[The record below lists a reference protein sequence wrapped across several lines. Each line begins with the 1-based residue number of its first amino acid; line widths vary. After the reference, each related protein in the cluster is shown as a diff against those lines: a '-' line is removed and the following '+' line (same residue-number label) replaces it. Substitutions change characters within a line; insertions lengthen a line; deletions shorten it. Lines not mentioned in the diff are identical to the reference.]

1 MPETKSKEAQGKS
14 LFEKVLDV
22 LLCRGD
28 LSEQT
33 FEREPVSFSELFRY
47 ASKRDRYYF
56 VAGLLLAISIG
67 VALPVGCVLEGLYN
81 NIYLVVRNHVGNEQL
96 YRSALYISAGYLGLG
111 ITLFILCSLQHYF
124 LTRAS
129 RSISSRIRKEF
140 IKAVLRQNAA
150 WFDENTA
157 GAITTQL
164 NENVSQI
171 EDGIGDKIGMLARG
185 VTIFISSV
193 ILAFTYSWRITLVC
207 VGVGPMS
214 AITMAIMSRISAPSM
229 QGLMSVANEA
239 GAIAE
244 EAIMNAKTVASCNG
258 QKHMVKKY
266 EQQLKTGRRFAI
278 RYNFTNGFF
287 EGFTFFQLYIFYVAA
302 LLYGIPSYYH
312 GTTSEPA
319 VIFITTSAILTGS
332 YFFGL
337 LGPHMMA
344 ITKARMAAAVIYAT
358 IDSAHSITKK
368 GGQEMSECEGR
379 LEFRDVHFKYPTRE
393 TPVLQGLN
401 WVAEPGETIAF
412 VGKSGCG
419 KSTSIGL
426 LTRLYDC
433 DSGSVLLDGHDVRSI
448 KTNDL
453 RKMIGIVQQE
463 PCLFSGTIR
472 ENIVLGR
479 PISDE
484 EAEEAARIAHA
495 HDFIMKLDKGYDT
508 VIGTGAISL
517 SGGQKQRLAIAR
529 AIAARPKILLLDE
542 ATSALDSESE
552 KIVQLALNRASRGRT
567 TVVIAH
573 RLSSLKDVQRIYAIQ
588 DGKVAEV
595 GTHYELLKKGGLYSS
610 LAAAQEVGLDIGHRR
625 TSESH
630 EQHAAHLSLVRN
642 DLRESSLSRRSLSSL
657 MSQQTEQP
665 CGEKPTLGKTLH
677 SGGIQRVYL
686 TSLRTRPVFWACLIC
701 SILRGLELPLCG
713 FLVRYVYEALN
724 KTNDTFV
731 SFMWLALW
739 LYIALGLYAWIFLT
753 AAICFGGWSS
763 DVVTTDIR
771 VKVLR
776 SLLSQ
781 EAEFFDRPQCGN
793 AACVAKL
800 STKAPDI
807 EGCLDYRFM
816 LMVNNICGVVV
827 CVIISLASCWQSGVA
842 MTIVITMFTISM
854 WIVSNRISTNM
865 KKRSEIDRRPEF
877 SIEMIEHA
885 KTIQLLCVERHFMD
899 KYDMFEN
906 ESKKHEKTVVVYQ
919 SIQFALTQAFICFSD
934 MITYGIGAT
943 MIFYGYAEP
952 VNTIVAAT
960 CANFAC
966 LGVIFASTAFGDF
979 VRSHVAAQELYAL
992 IDIHKRLEGGETPEV
1007 NGSVSVE
1014 KVEFSYPSR
1023 PDVKVARNLNLTAKR
1038 GQSIALVGA
1047 SGCGKSTV
1055 IQLLERFYEPD
1066 AGSIKVDGYQ
1076 LSNMCKSH
1084 LRTNLAL
1091 VSQEPVLFKGSI
1103 IENVTLGLDNVS
1115 VHEVQEACRQANAA
1129 NFVEAFPQRIQGYE
1143 TDVGEKGGNL
1153 SGGQK
1158 QRIAIARA
1166 LIRKPKIILLDEA
1179 TSALD
1184 TESEKVV
1191 QKALNEASQGRT
1203 SITIAHRLSTI
1214 RDVDR
1219 IYYIENGAVV
1229 EYGTHEELIE
1239 ADGKYAL
1246 LVKAQQLAKAD

>member
-1 MPETKSKEAQGKS
+1 MFTLNIQQGK
-14 LFEKVLDV
+14 
-22 LLCRGD
+22 
-28 LSEQT
+28 
-33 FEREPVSFSELFRY
+33 
-47 ASKRDRYYF
+47 
-56 VAGLLLAISIG
+56 
-67 VALPVGCVLEGLYN
+67 
-81 NIYLVVRNHVGNEQL
+81 
-96 YRSALYISAGYLGLG
+96 
-111 ITLFILCSLQHYF
+111 
-124 LTRAS
+124 
-129 RSISSRIRKEF
+129 
-140 IKAVLRQNAA
+140 
-150 WFDENTA
+150 
-157 GAITTQL
+157 
-164 NENVSQI
+164 
-171 EDGIGDKIGMLARG
+171 
-185 VTIFISSV
+185 
-193 ILAFTYSWRITLVC
+193 
-207 VGVGPMS
+207 
-214 AITMAIMSRISAPSM
+214 
-229 QGLMSVANEA
+229 
-239 GAIAE
+239 
-244 EAIMNAKTVASCNG
+244 
-258 QKHMVKKY
+258 
-266 EQQLKTGRRFAI
+266 
-278 RYNFTNGFF
+278 
-287 EGFTFFQLYIFYVAA
+287 
-302 LLYGIPSYYH
+302 
-312 GTTSEPA
+312 
-319 VIFITTSAILTGS
+319 
-332 YFFGL
+332 
-337 LGPHMMA
+337 
-344 ITKARMAAAVIYAT
+344 
-358 IDSAHSITKK
+358 
-368 GGQEMSECEGR
+368 
-379 LEFRDVHFKYPTRE
+379 E

-433 DSGSVLLDGHDVRSI
+433 DSGTVLLDGHDVRSI
-448 KTNDL
+448 KPNDL

-529 AIAARPKILLLDE
+529 AIASRPKILLLDE

-573 RLSSLKDVQRIYAIQ
+573 RLSTLKDVKRIYAIQ
-588 DGKVAEV
+588 DGKVVE
-595 GTHYELLKKGGLYSS
+595 
-610 LAAAQEVGLDIGHRR
+610 
-625 TSESH
+625 
-630 EQHAAHLSLVRN
+630 
-642 DLRESSLSRRSLSSL
+642 ESSVGVETNSPRTTSPHRKS
-657 MSQQTEQP
+657 
-665 CGEKPTLGKTLH
+665 CDFIYFFYFGTLF
-677 SGGIQRVYL
+677 IY
-686 TSLRTRPVFWACLIC
+686 
-701 SILRGLELPLCG
+701 
-713 FLVRYVYEALN
+713 
-724 KTNDTFV
+724 
-731 SFMWLALW
+731 
-739 LYIALGLYAWIFLT
+739 
-753 AAICFGGWSS
+753 
-763 DVVTTDIR
+763 
-771 VKVLR
+771 
-776 SLLSQ
+776 
-781 EAEFFDRPQCGN
+781 
-793 AACVAKL
+793 
-800 STKAPDI
+800 
-807 EGCLDYRFM
+807 
-816 LMVNNICGVVV
+816 
-827 CVIISLASCWQSGVA
+827 
-842 MTIVITMFTISM
+842 
-854 WIVSNRISTNM
+854 
-865 KKRSEIDRRPEF
+865 F
-877 SIEMIEHA
+877 S
-885 KTIQLLCVERHFMD
+885 
-899 KYDMFEN
+899 
-906 ESKKHEKTVVVYQ
+906 
-919 SIQFALTQAFICFSD
+919 
-934 MITYGIGAT
+934 
-943 MIFYGYAEP
+943 
-952 VNTIVAAT
+952 AAT

-992 IDIHKRLEGGETPEV
+992 IDTHKRLEGGETPVNLTRLGIRHHSRYLIASATTPRIKSEV

-1038 GQSIALVGA
+1038 GQSVALVGA

-1066 AGSIKVDGYQ
+1066 VGSIKVDSYQ
-1076 LSNMCKSH
+1076 LRNMCKSH

-1115 VHEVQEACRQANAA
+1115 VHEVQEACRQANAS
-1129 NFVEAFPQRIQGYE
+1129 NFVEAFPQGYE

-1184 TESEKVV
+1184 TESEKA
-1191 QKALNEASQGRT
+1191 ALNEASQGRT

>member
-1 MPETKSKEAQGKS
+1 MTKTKAEEAQGKS
-14 LFEKVLDV
+14 LLERILDV
-22 LLCRGD
+22 VLCRGD

-33 FEREPVSFSELFRY
+33 FEREPVSVSDLFRY
-47 ASKRDRYYF
+47 ASKRDRYYV
-56 VAGLLLAISIG
+56 VAGFLLAVVVGAI
-67 VALPVGCVLEGLYN
+67 LPLNCVFGGLYT
-81 NIYLVVRNHVGNEQL
+81 NIYLKERN
-96 YRSALYISAGYLGLG
+96 
-111 ITLFILCSLQHYF
+111 HYF

-185 VTIFISSV
+185 VTVFISSV
-193 ILAFTYSWRITLVC
+193 ILAFAYSWRITLVC
-207 VGVGPMS
+207 AGVGPVS
-214 AITMAIMSRISAPSM
+214 AVTMAIMSRISAPSM

-244 EAIMNAKTVASCNG
+244 EAIMNAKTVAACNG
-258 QKHMVKKY
+258 QRHMVKKY
-266 EQQLKTGRRFAI
+266 EQQLMTGRRFAI
-278 RYNFTNGFF
+278 KYNFINGFF
-287 EGFTFFQLYIFYVAA
+287 EGFMFFQLYIFYAA
-302 LLYGIPSYYH
+302 AFLYGIPSYYH
-312 GTTSEPA
+312 GITPEPG
-319 VIFITTSAILTGS
+319 VIFITASAILLGS

-344 ITKARMAAAVIYAT
+344 IMKARIAAAIIYAT
-358 IDSAHSITKK
+358 IDSAHSITIK
-368 GGQEMSECEGR
+368 GGREMSEEA
-379 LEFRDVHFKYPTRE
+379 
-393 TPVLQGLN
+393 PVLRGLN

-433 DSGSVLLDGHDVRSI
+433 DSGTVLLDGHDVRSI
-448 KTNDL
+448 KPNDL

-573 RLSSLKDVQRIYAIQ
+573 RLSTLKDVQRIYAIQ

-595 GTHYELLKKGGLYSS
+595 GTHFELLKKGGLYSA
-610 LAAAQEVGLDIGHRR
+610 LAAAQEVGLDIGPRR
-625 TSESH
+625 ASDSH
-630 EQHAAHLSLVRN
+630 EHHAALPSLVRH
-642 DLRESSLSRRSLSSL
+642 DLRGSSLTRRSLSSV
-657 MSQQTEQP
+657 MSQQTERP
-665 CGEKPTLGKTLH
+665 DREKTTLGKPLR

-686 TSLRTRPVFWACLIC
+686 TSLRTRPVFWACLIG
-701 SILRGLELPLCG
+701 SILRGMELPFCAFFVG
-713 FLVRYVYEALN
+713 YSYQALEQ
-724 KTNDTFV
+724 TIDTFV
-731 SFMWLALW
+731 PFMWLAIGLF
-739 LYIALGLYAWIFLT
+739 IFLGVYSWIFLT
-753 AAICFGGWSS
+753 VAIGFGGWSS
-763 DVVTTDIR
+763 DAATTDIR

-793 AACVAKL
+793 AACVAEL
-800 STKAPDI
+800 SMKAPDI

-816 LMVNNICGVVV
+816 LMVNNLVAVVI
-827 CVIISLASCWQSGVA
+827 CVILALASCWQSGLA
-842 MTIVITMFTISM
+842 MTILISLFTISM
-854 WIVSNRISTNM
+854 WMVSNRISTNM
-865 KKRSEIDRRPEF
+865 KKRSESDRRPEL
-877 SIEMIEHA
+877 SIEIFEHA
-885 KTIQLLCVERHFMD
+885 KTIQLLCVERHFME
-899 KYDMFEN
+899 KYDMFEK
-906 ESKKHEKTVVVYQ
+906 ESKKYEKRAAIYQ
-919 SIQFALTQAFICFSD
+919 SIQFALTQSYIYFSD
-934 MITYGIGAT
+934 MITYAIGAT
-943 MIFYGYAEP
+943 MIFHGYVEP
-952 VNTIVAAT
+952 VNTVVAAT
-960 CANFAC
+960 SANFAGW
-966 LGVIFASTAFGDF
+966 GVIFASAAFGDF
-979 VRSHVAAQELYAL
+979 VRSHFAAQELYAL
-992 IDIHKRLEGGETPEV
+992 IDIYKRLEGGETPEV
-1007 NGSVSVE
+1007 KGSLKVE

-1023 PDVKVARNLNLTAKR
+1023 PDVKVARNLNLNAQS

-1055 IQLLERFYEPD
+1055 VQLLERFYDPD
-1066 AGSIKVDGYQ
+1066 GGSIKVDGYQ

-1129 NFVEAFPQRIQGYE
+1129 NFVEAFPQGYE

-1203 SITIAHRLSTI
+1203 SITIAHRLSTV

-1246 LVKAQQLAKAD
+1246 LVKAQQLAKTD

>member
-302 LLYGIPSYYH
+302 LL
-312 GTTSEPA
+312 
-319 VIFITTSAILTGS
+319 
-332 YFFGL
+332 
-337 LGPHMMA
+337 
-344 ITKARMAAAVIYAT
+344 
-358 IDSAHSITKK
+358 
-368 GGQEMSECEGR
+368 
-379 LEFRDVHFKYPTRE
+379 E

-854 WIVSNRISTNM
+854 WI
-865 KKRSEIDRRPEF
+865 F

-1129 NFVEAFPQRIQGYE
+1129 NFVEAFPQGYE